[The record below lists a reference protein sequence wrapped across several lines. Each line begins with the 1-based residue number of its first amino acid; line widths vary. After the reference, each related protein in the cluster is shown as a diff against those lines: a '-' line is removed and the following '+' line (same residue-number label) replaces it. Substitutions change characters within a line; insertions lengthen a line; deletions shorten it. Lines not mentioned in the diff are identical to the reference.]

1 MLFADRLIGTFVLGL
16 SQIIATE
23 MLLGVLFK
31 QLYSSPLFLLNAFVS
46 TGVLIFAL
54 YTHGG
59 KGICSEINAEFVRI
73 LKVIKKDIVLLC
85 IFCLFLISVGWLV
98 FLGYLFPSYSWD
110 ALYYHLPI
118 VGQIMQSGAIQE
130 NANPSFIQQY
140 MNIFSKN
147 VNLFFLWNIIF
158 LESDVIVDLSQLF
171 FTIAGV
177 LSIYSMAI
185 KMRVK
190 EKYAIYSALLFFFT
204 PALIFQSTINYV
216 DGAVSMLLIIVLN
229 FLMYDDIEHY
239 ACENNA
245 VKPLSEKRL
254 PIILSGLA
262 AGILLGS
269 KPTAPLFIAVLLGT
283 ILIQEIIKYFRPFDS
298 MSSNKGYLLKDGL
311 STYLTYFIAPALL
324 IGGYWYMRNWIFYG
338 NPVYY
343 MDVSIFNTTLF
354 KGMKSDW
361 VEPAPQI
368 IEGLNYFTAL
378 FHVWQE
384 RVGYYIYDSRLS
396 GFGPIWFVLFLPAI
410 IISMVQAII
419 RKKYSFLFITAILL
433 LTFIVH
439 PRNWT
444 TRYVIFIVGL
454 GAVSFGI
461 VSDYFYKRD
470 YILKAFALIFAF
482 YTFLTANSP
491 CITPGQIKDF
501 LAMPSH
507 ERTLS
512 RLKPF
517 NIDIKVRKEYGHWIW
532 IDNNIL
538 RGNTLAYSFESFEL
552 DTSRPFFTAPL
563 WNREFSNRVVYV
575 KSETYK
581 GWLKELK
588 RNHSTYILV
597 RKNSIEDNWIEKERK
612 VYYSLYLMGSITEKF
627 QVKYEDDHYKIVK
640 YKTDKG

>member
-1 MLFADRLIGTFVLGL
+1 
-16 SQIIATE
+16 
-23 MLLGVLFK
+23 
-31 QLYSSPLFLLNAFVS
+31 
-46 TGVLIFAL
+46 
-54 YTHGG
+54 
-59 KGICSEINAEFVRI
+59 
-73 LKVIKKDIVLLC
+73 
-85 IFCLFLISVGWLV
+85 
-98 FLGYLFPSYSWD
+98 
-110 ALYYHLPI
+110 
-118 VGQIMQSGAIQE
+118 
-130 NANPSFIQQY
+130 
-140 MNIFSKN
+140 
-147 VNLFFLWNIIF
+147 
-158 LESDVIVDLSQLF
+158 
-171 FTIAGV
+171 
-177 LSIYSMAI
+177 
-185 KMRVK
+185 
-190 EKYAIYSALLFFFT
+190 
-204 PALIFQSTINYV
+204 
-216 DGAVSMLLIIVLN
+216 
-229 FLMYDDIEHY
+229 
-239 ACENNA
+239 
-245 VKPLSEKRL
+245 LSEKRL

-269 KPTAPLFIAVLLGT
+269 KPTGPLFIAVMLGA
-283 ILIQEIIKYFRPFDS
+283 ILVQEIIKYFRPFDS
-298 MSSNKGYLLKDGL
+298 MSANKGYLLKDGL
-311 STYLTYFIAPALL
+311 STYLTCFIAPALL

-343 MDVSIFNTTLF
+343 MDVSIFNATLF

-396 GFGPIWFVLFLPAI
+396 GFGPIWLILFLPAI
-410 IISMVQAII
+410 IISMIHAVI
-419 RKKYSFLFITAILL
+419 RKKYSFLMISAILL

-461 VSDYFYKRD
+461 AADYFYKRENV
-470 YILKAFALIFAF
+470 LKAFALIFAG

-532 IDNNIL
+532 IDNNIS
-538 RGNTLAYSFESFEL
+538 RGDTLAYSFESFEL

-575 KSETYK
+575 KTDTYK
-581 GWLKELK
+581 EWLEKLK

-597 RKNSIEDNWIEKERK
+597 RRNSIEDNWIEKERK
-612 VYYSLYLMGSITEKF
+612 VYYSLYLMGNITEKF
-627 QVKYEDDHYKIVK
+627 QVKYEDEHYKIVK
-640 YKTDKG
+640 YKIDNR